1 MPSVAEWDRNSD
13 GLGGWSTRYCAER
26 CTDRTDPSPISS
38 NQGHMRVV
46 GGNLGYN
53 QRTYD
58 AKGTDRTDNCPDGG
72 DPVESVGDSK
82 LSRPEFALGGLVI
95 FLAED
100 FSDNG
105 LEPRPFTPRLVIWR
119 VLDVFGSCVCFLTV
133 ALMILHVVWPW
144 MS

>member
-1 MPSVAEWDRNSD
+1 
-13 GLGGWSTRYCAER
+13 
-26 CTDRTDPSPISS
+26 
-38 NQGHMRVV
+38 MRVV

-72 DPVESVGDSK
+72 DPVESVGDPK

-119 VLDVFGSCVCFLTV
+119 VLAVFGGCVCFLV
-133 ALMILHVVWPW
+133 VVLMILHVVWPW
-144 MS
+144 M